1 MLAGV
6 GTDILSI
13 ERMRLQIASPAFMR
27 GVFTPDEIS
36 AGGSRSD
43 QAGYYA
49 KVFAAKEAVF
59 KCFGISADELGS
71 WLNIE
76 VKDSDEAQPEV
87 RLAGNMAELARARK
101 VEKVLLSLSSETEYA
116 VAFAALVQEV
126 SG

>member
-27 GVFTPDEIS
+27 GVFTSEEIS

-43 QAGYYA
+43 PADYYA

-59 KCFGISADELGS
+59 KCFGIVAEELGS

-76 VKDSDEAQPEV
+76 VKDSDETQPTV
-87 RLAGNMAELARARK
+87 LLAGSMAELARARK

-116 VAFAALVQEV
+116 VAFAAAVKEAPR
-126 SG
+126 